1 MASLKEGS
9 IWPKI
14 GVCIL
19 LFAFLLYLI
28 SFGSPHWARTIES
41 KATRKEH
48 LGLWRYCTYPEGYG
62 GDTCNDFIDVI
73 RGGNIEFSHI

>member
-1 MASLKEGS
+1 MAGLKEGS

-14 GVCIL
+14 GVLIL

-28 SFGSPHWARTIES
+28 SFGSPHWARTVES
-41 KATRKEH
+41 EATRREH
-48 LGLWRYCTYPEGYG
+48 LGLWRHCTYPEGYG

-73 RGGNIEFSHI
+73 RGGT